1 MGSNNSVPVF
11 WNMRNCVGIFIVFLL
26 SACGPRGGK
35 TAAPAV
41 REFPSVDVPVM
52 LEDPAERTV
61 YATTH
66 FWDRFTDTA
75 QVYACDSLTVNGVP
89 VEAVESQVG
98 LFTTLAAQIP
108 LSQGTAAMARLY
120 DRLDAFERKYPD
132 SNVFEEMVRL
142 VSRYLYDANSPV
154 RSEDLYLPFVE
165 RLGASDLIDNG
176 YRMGYEWDARNCRKN
191 RLGTR
196 AADFSF
202 TDTAGRIRTLYG
214 INAEFVVLIFANPG
228 CGACQEITAAMSA
241 SPEISSLIRSGRL
254 KVVDV
259 YIDQE
264 IDDWKAHVSEYPADW
279 INGYDHDYLI
289 RSVLI
294 YNVRAIPSIYLL
306 DAEKTVLMK
315 DAPQEKVLQALAA
328 L

>member
-1 MGSNNSVPVF
+1 
-11 WNMRNCVGIFIVFLL
+11 MRKYVGIFVVFLL

-41 REFPSVDVPVM
+41 REFPSVDIPVM

-66 FWDRFTDTA
+66 FWDRFTDTV
-75 QVYACDSLTVNGVP
+75 QVYACDSVTVNGVP
-89 VEAVESQVG
+89 VEKVESQVG

-108 LSQGTAAMARLY
+108 LSQGTAAMVRLY

-214 INAEFVVLIFANPG
+214 IKSEYIVLIFANPG

-241 SPEISSLIRSGRL
+241 SPEISTLIRSGRL

-279 INGYDHDYLI
+279 INGYDHDFLI
-289 RSVLI
+289 RTALI